1 MSLYFRP
8 LCSYCDSY
16 FDSEESFFDQMM
28 VSTAALKEDFYDI
41 MSVSYIDAVSGV
53 HRLEEV

>member
-1 MSLYFRP
+1 
-8 LCSYCDSY
+8 
-16 FDSEESFFDQMM
+16 MM